1 MVKKNRARKNV
12 EVSINIEL
20 STKINLEPA
29 SILITYPIERIIN
42 SK

>member
-1 MVKKNRARKNV
+1 MIYFPNLFMVKNRARKNV

-29 SILITYPIERIIN
+29 SILIT
-42 SK
+42 